1 MAIKMQ
7 NRIDATFSATSMSD
21 LVFLLLIFFMLTS
34 TMISPNAINLVL
46 PKSTADKQLSN
57 RQLEVYIDA
66 DLNYY
71 VNPEG
76 SAAQPTPYEEL
87 LPVLM
92 GAVEKDA
99 SAQKNIILRADKSVP
114 IENVVAL
121 MDVLNELNE
130 NFPEEER
137 YKMVLATEAK

>member
-1 MAIKMQ
+1 MAIKMH
-7 NRIDATFSATSMSD
+7 NRLDATFSATSMSD

-46 PKSTADKQLSN
+46 PKSDAQKQLTT

-76 SAAQPTPYEEL
+76 SAAQPTPYEDL

-92 GAVEKDA
+92 GAVEQDA
-99 SAQKNIILRADKSVP
+99 SAQKDIILRADKSVP

-121 MDVLNELNE
+121 MDVLNALNE

>member
-34 TMISPNAINLVL
+34 TMVSPNAINLVL
-46 PKSTADKQLSN
+46 PKSTAEKQLASKT
-57 RQLEVYIDA
+57 LEVYIDA

-76 SAAQPTPYEEL
+76 SNSRPTPYEEL
-87 LPVLM
+87 LPAIKSV
-92 GAVEKDA
+92 VEQDA
-99 SAQKNIILRADKSVP
+99 AIDKNLILRADKSVP

-121 MDVLNELNE
+121 MDVLNQVNE
-130 NFPEEER
+130 DLPEEER

>member
-7 NRIDATFSATSMSD
+7 NRIDTTFSATSMSD

-34 TMISPNAINLVL
+34 TMVSPNAINLVL
-46 PKSTADKQLSN
+46 PKSTADRQLSN

-76 SAAQPTPYEEL
+76 SAAQPTAYEDL

-92 GAVEKDA
+92 DAVTKVSTD
-99 SAQKNIILRADKSVP
+99 QKNIVLRADKSVP

-130 NFPEEER
+130 NFPEEDR

>member
-34 TMISPNAINLVL
+34 TMVSPNAINLVL
-46 PKSTADKQLSN
+46 PKSTAEKQLASKT
-57 RQLEVYIDA
+57 LEVYIDA

-76 SAAQPTPYEEL
+76 SNSQPTPYEEL
-87 LPVLM
+87 LPAIKSV
-92 GAVEKDA
+92 VEQDA
-99 SAQKNIILRADKSVP
+99 AIDKNLILRADKSVP

-121 MDVLNELNE
+121 MDVLNQVNE
-130 NFPEEER
+130 DLPEEER

>member
-1 MAIKMQ
+1 MQ

-46 PKSTADKQLSN
+46 PKSTADKQLST

-76 SAAQPTPYEEL
+76 SAAQPTAYEDL

-92 GAVEKDA
+92 AAVEQDA
-99 SAQKNIILRADKSVP
+99 STQKNIILRADKSVP

>member
-7 NRIDATFSATSMSD
+7 NRIDTTFSATSMSD

-92 GAVEKDA
+92 GAVEQNA
-99 SAQKNIILRADKSVP
+99 STQKNIILRADKSVP

>member
-76 SAAQPTPYEEL
+76 SAAQPTAYEDL
-87 LPVLM
+87 LPALM

-121 MDVLNELNE
+121 MDVLNALNE

>member
-34 TMISPNAINLVL
+34 TMVSPNAINLVL
-46 PKSTADKQLSN
+46 PKSTAEKQLASKN
-57 RQLEVYIDA
+57 LEVYIDA
-66 DLNYY
+66 DLQYY

-76 SAAQPTPYEEL
+76 SSAQPTAYEDL
-87 LPVLM
+87 LPTLM
-92 GAVEKDA
+92 AAVEQDNTID
-99 SAQKNIILRADKSVP
+99 KNVILRADKSVP

-121 MDVLNELNE
+121 MDILNQLNE
-130 NFPEEER
+130 NFPEEQR

>member
-1 MAIKMQ
+1 MQ

-46 PKSTADKQLSN
+46 PKSSADKQLSN

-76 SAAQPTPYEEL
+76 SSAQPTEYDQL

-92 GAVEKDA
+92 AAVQKDA
-99 SAQKNIILRADKSVP
+99 STQKNIILRADKSVP

-121 MDVLNELNE
+121 MDVLNALNE

>member
-46 PKSTADKQLSN
+46 PKSTADKQLST
-57 RQLEVYIDA
+57 RQLEVYIDE
-66 DLNYY
+66 DLNYF

-76 SAAQPTPYEEL
+76 STAQPTPYEEL
-87 LPVLM
+87 YPVM
-92 GAVEKDA
+92 MAAVEKDA
-99 SAQKNIILRADKSVP
+99 NPQKNIVLRADKSVP

-121 MDVLNELNE
+121 MDVLNQVND

-137 YKMVLATEAK
+137 YKLVLATEAK

>member
-7 NRIDATFSATSMSD
+7 NIIDTTFSATSMSD

-46 PKSTADKQLSN
+46 PKSTAEKQLSN

-76 SAAQPTPYEEL
+76 STSQPTEYENL
-87 LPVLM
+87 LPTLM
-92 GAVEKDA
+92 DAVTKVNPD
-99 SAQKNIILRADKSVP
+99 QKNIILRADKSVP

-137 YKMVLATEAK
+137 YKLVLATEAK

>member
-7 NRIDATFSATSMSD
+7 NRIDTTFSATSMSD

-71 VNPEG
+71 VNPQG
-76 SAAQPTPYEEL
+76 SSAQPTPYEEL

-92 GAVEKDA
+92 GEVEKDN

-121 MDVLNELNE
+121 MDVLNQLNE

>member
-1 MAIKMQ
+1 MQ

-34 TMISPNAINLVL
+34 TMVSPNAINLVL
-46 PKSTADKQLSN
+46 PKSTAEKQLASKN
-57 RQLEVYIDA
+57 LEVYIDA
-66 DLNYY
+66 DLQYY

-76 SAAQPTPYEEL
+76 SSAQPTAYEDL
-87 LPVLM
+87 LPTLM
-92 GAVEKDA
+92 AAVEQDNTID
-99 SAQKNIILRADKSVP
+99 KNVILRADKSVP

-121 MDVLNELNE
+121 MDILNQLNE
-130 NFPEEER
+130 NFPEEQR

>member
-7 NRIDATFSATSMSD
+7 NRIDTTFSATSMSD

-76 SAAQPTPYEEL
+76 SVAQPTAYEDL

-92 GAVEKDA
+92 DAVQHVNSD
-99 SAQKNIILRADKSVP
+99 QKNIILRADKSVP

-130 NFPEEER
+130 NFPEEDR

>member
-1 MAIKMQ
+1 MAIKSRHSKKMEP
-7 NRIDATFSATSMSD
+7 NMSSMSD

-71 VNPEG
+71 VNPQG
-76 SAAQPTPYEEL
+76 SSAQPTPYEEL

-92 GAVEKDA
+92 GEVEKDN

-121 MDVLNELNE
+121 MDVLNQLNE

>member
-7 NRIDATFSATSMSD
+7 NKIDTTFSATSMSD

-34 TMISPNAINLVL
+34 TMVSPNAINLVL
-46 PKSTADKQLSN
+46 PKSTADKQLVTKDV
-57 RQLEVYIDA
+57 EVYINE
-66 DLNYY
+66 DLLYF

-76 SAAQPTPYEEL
+76 SNAQPIPYEEL
-87 LPVLM
+87 LPALQN
-92 GAVEKDA
+92 AILQDN
-99 SAQKNIILRADKSVP
+99 SDNHSIILRADKSVP
-114 IENVVAL
+114 VENVVAL

-130 NFPEEER
+130 GFPEEQR

>member
-46 PKSTADKQLSN
+46 PKSTADKQLST
-57 RQLEVYIDA
+57 RQLEVYIDE
-66 DLNYY
+66 DLNYF

-76 SAAQPTPYEEL
+76 SNAQPIPYEEL
-87 LPVLM
+87 YPVM
-92 GAVEKDA
+92 MAAVEKDA
-99 SAQKNIILRADKSVP
+99 NTQKNIVLRADKSVP

-121 MDVLNELNE
+121 MDVLNQVND

-137 YKMVLATEAK
+137 YKLVLATEAK

>member
-1 MAIKMQ
+1 MGKIKVKKSDVW
-7 NRIDATFSATSMSD
+7 IDMTPMSD
-21 LVFLLLIFFMLTS
+21 VMTLLLTFFMLTS

-71 VNPEG
+71 VNPQG
-76 SAAQPTPYEEL
+76 SSAQPTPYEEL

-92 GAVEKDA
+92 GEVEKDN

-121 MDVLNELNE
+121 MDVLNQLNE

>member
-46 PKSTADKQLSN
+46 PKSTADKQLTN
-57 RQLEVYIDA
+57 RDLVVYIDE

-76 SAAQPTPYEEL
+76 SSAQPTAYEDL
-87 LPVLM
+87 LPVLQE
-92 GAVEKDA
+92 AVTHVSSE
-99 SAQKNIILRADKSVP
+99 QKNIVLRADKTVP

>member
-46 PKSTADKQLSN
+46 PKSTADKQLST
-57 RQLEVYIDA
+57 RQLEVYIDE

-76 SAAQPTPYEEL
+76 SNAQPTPYEEL
-87 LPVLM
+87 YPVM
-92 GAVEKDA
+92 MAAVEKDA
-99 SAQKNIILRADKSVP
+99 NTQKNIVLRADKSVP

-121 MDVLNELNE
+121 MDVLNQVND

-137 YKMVLATEAK
+137 YKLVLATEAK